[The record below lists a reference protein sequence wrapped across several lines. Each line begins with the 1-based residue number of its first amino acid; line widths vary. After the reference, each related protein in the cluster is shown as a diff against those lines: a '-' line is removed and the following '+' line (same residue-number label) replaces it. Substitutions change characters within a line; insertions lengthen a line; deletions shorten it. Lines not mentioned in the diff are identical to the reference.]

1 MVRDANIKN
10 AELIKT
16 QRRND
21 LDMLSLEVAEW
32 KGIFLEQTQAISNIQ
47 LVLKIQSR
55 GILFHSMK
63 KRFIDSVRVSNFLS
77 SSSFDVSRNSWTSH

>member
-32 KGIFLEQTQAISNIQ
+32 KGIFLEQTQAISNI
-47 LVLKIQSR
+47 
-55 GILFHSMK
+55 
-63 KRFIDSVRVSNFLS
+63 
-77 SSSFDVSRNSWTSH
+77 